1 MEERE
6 RFWNPNEERLQERKK
21 PIYKTE
27 GDIRGEY
34 FRDYTRILH
43 SNAYRR
49 LKHKTQV
56 FYNIDNDHIC
66 TRMEHVNHV
75 ESVSYSIAFGLHLNL
90 ELTRAIACGHDVGH
104 APFGHQGEEIIKKLM
119 ADNLSEAYR
128 REHYP
133 VEDPDFKGKYFW
145 HERNGLRFVDQ
156 IELLPDLGGIS
167 RNLNLT
173 YAVRDG
179 ILSHCGE
186 VDENG
191 LKPREEYLELHK
203 FQRPGQYMP
212 ATWEGCVVKISDKIA
227 YLGRDIEDAITLNF
241 LSESAKKELQEIGKK
256 YVDRETLNTTGIMH
270 SMISDI
276 CNHSSQEKGICLS
289 PEKNELLNEVK
300 RFNYANIYGSKQF
313 ETYKEYSKLVLQSI
327 FTKLLEAYEGEETIQ
342 KLEWDY
348 MLLYPR
354 MIKEFISFL
363 GKYCDEDL
371 IRKHGGELAK
381 QLDTLDNEKIYGRLE
396 NRDVYVRAI
405 IDYISGMT
413 DSYAIMSFNELI
425 SFF

>member
-1 MEERE
+1 MEEK
-6 RFWNPNEERLQERKK
+6 RFWNPNEERLKERKK

-75 ESVSYSIAFGLHLNL
+75 ESVSYSIAFGLHLDL

-104 APFGHQGEEIIKKLM
+104 APFGHQGETIITKLL
-119 ADNLSEAYR
+119 AENLSEEYKRA
-128 REHYP
+128 HYP
-133 VEDPDFKGKYFW
+133 VDDPAFRQKYFW
-145 HERNGLRFVDQ
+145 HEKNGLRFVDQ
-156 IELLPDLGGIS
+156 IELLPDLGGVS

-191 LKPREEYLELHK
+191 LKPREDYLELHK

-212 ATWEGCVVKISDKIA
+212 ATWEGCAVKISDKIA
-227 YLGRDIEDAITLNF
+227 YLGRDIEDAITLHF
-241 LSESAKKELQEIGKK
+241 LTESAKKELQEIGRK
-256 YVDRETLNTTGIMH
+256 YVGRETLNTTGIMH
-270 SMISDI
+270 GMISDI
-276 CNHSSQEKGICLS
+276 CSNSSQEKGICLS
-289 PEKNELLNEVK
+289 PEKNELMNEVK
-300 RFNYANIYGSKQF
+300 RFNYENIYGSKQF
-313 ETYKEYSKLVLQSI
+313 DTYLEYSKLVLQSI
-327 FTKLLEAYEGEETIQ
+327 FVKLLEAYEGEDTIK
-342 KLEWDY
+342 KLERDY
-348 MLLYPR
+348 MILYPR
-354 MIKEFISFL
+354 MIKEFVSFL
-363 GKYCDEDL
+363 GKYCAPEMVRRQDGDL
-371 IRKHGGELAK
+371 AR
-381 QLDTLDNEKIYGRLE
+381 QLDMLDNEKIYGTLE
-396 NRDVYVRAI
+396 DRDVYIRAI